1 MTRFYENGTEQEK
14 VILVSVYEKGRFQDE
29 ESLKELEE
37 LTKTAGAVC
46 VGTLTQNLKLRIR

>member
-29 ESLKELEE
+29 ESLKEL
-37 LTKTAGAVC
+37 
-46 VGTLTQNLKLRIR
+46 